1 MDFIMISFSDIKSD
15 LRFMPVFDVPMLNDM
30 FYKITEKSNDKIN
43 STLHSI
49 HWNIQF
55 AISPVKKQLQQ
66 VPD

>member
-1 MDFIMISFSDIKSD
+1 
-15 LRFMPVFDVPMLNDM
+15 MPVFDVPMLNDM
-30 FYKITEKSNDKIN
+30 FYKINEKSKDIN

-55 AISPVKKQLQQ
+55 SISPAKKQLQQ

>member
-49 HWNIQF
+49 H
-55 AISPVKKQLQQ
+55 
-66 VPD
+66 